1 MSEIITK
8 LSNRVNIKLS
18 RALNFASYKMS
29 ELSLDIF
36 YAFISELKYEDS
48 ELKLFK
54 IRIVDLEEKI
64 GRKIDRNYLQ
74 NIQSEFTTT
83 VVALHKSSEK
93 LTICNRFDFNS
104 KEGWIEFEFNTEIKP
119 HILSVEKNFVSA
131 DIRYL
136 FMIKGAYSKRLYLL
150 LKQNKNMSHKL
161 EISLEEL
168 RNILS
173 IDSNKYQ
180 LYADF
185 KRRVIASSQNQFNI
199 TDLNFKVKEIKTGR
213 RVTDLIF
220 RIQSFSTK
228 LQSNTKTFKNS
239 LNSLQNW
246 LQESEKKEEIIEA
259 EIIKQASWKHLLY
272 IEVSSYYPL

>member
-1 MSEIITK
+1 MIKFKLRKELLMSEIITK
-8 LSNRVNIKLS
+8 LSKRVNIKLS
-18 RALNFASYKMS
+18 RALNFASYKIS
-29 ELSLDIF
+29 EISLDIF
-36 YAFISELKYEDS
+36 YALISELKYEDN
-48 ELKLFK
+48 ELKSFK

-74 NIQSEFTTT
+74 YIESELTTT
-83 VVALHKSSEK
+83 VVELHKSSEK
-93 LTICNRFDFNS
+93 LTICNRFEFNS
-104 KEGWIEFEFNTEIKP
+104 QEGWIEFVFNPEIKS

-259 EIIKQASWKHLLY
+259 EIIKQAS
-272 IEVSSYYPL
+272 

>member
-259 EIIKQASWKHLLY
+259 EIIKQAS
-272 IEVSSYYPL
+272 

>member
-93 LTICNRFDFNS
+93 LTICNRL
-104 KEGWIEFEFNTEIKP
+104 T
-119 HILSVEKNFVSA
+119 L
-131 DIRYL
+131 IR
-136 FMIKGAYSKRLYLL
+136 KR
-150 LKQNKNMSHKL
+150 
-161 EISLEEL
+161 
-168 RNILS
+168 
-173 IDSNKYQ
+173 
-180 LYADF
+180 A
-185 KRRVIASSQNQFNI
+185 
-199 TDLNFKVKEIKTGR
+199 G
-213 RVTDLIF
+213 
-220 RIQSFSTK
+220 
-228 LQSNTKTFKNS
+228 
-239 LNSLQNW
+239 
-246 LQESEKKEEIIEA
+246 
-259 EIIKQASWKHLLY
+259 
-272 IEVSSYYPL
+272 

>member
-1 MSEIITK
+1 M
-8 LSNRVNIKLS
+8 
-18 RALNFASYKMS
+18 
-29 ELSLDIF
+29 
-36 YAFISELKYEDS
+36 
-48 ELKLFK
+48 
-54 IRIVDLEEKI
+54 
-64 GRKIDRNYLQ
+64 
-74 NIQSEFTTT
+74 
-83 VVALHKSSEK
+83 
-93 LTICNRFDFNS
+93 
-104 KEGWIEFEFNTEIKP
+104 
-119 HILSVEKNFVSA
+119 SA

-259 EIIKQASWKHLLY
+259 EIIKQAS
-272 IEVSSYYPL
+272 